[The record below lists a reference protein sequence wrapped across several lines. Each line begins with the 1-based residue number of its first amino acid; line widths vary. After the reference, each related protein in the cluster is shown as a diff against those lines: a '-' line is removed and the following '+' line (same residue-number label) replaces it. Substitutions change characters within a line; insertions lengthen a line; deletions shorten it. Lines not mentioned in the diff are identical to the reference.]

1 MKSSTFCFWIHG
13 GVVARRSHPQLA
25 GSFDWLL
32 REGRLTRVL
41 PGVYAAPEMAGTWQT
56 RAQALA
62 LRYHDAVLLGSAAA
76 RLSFWPEAP
85 LDSIEA
91 AVRSALKP

>member
-1 MKSSTFCFWIHG
+1 MKSSTFCSGFMAAWSP
-13 GVVARRSHPQLA
+13 GVLTLSSLDPSTGCCER
-25 GSFDWLL
+25 
-32 REGRLTRVL
+32 GRLTRVL